1 MFSLL
6 PFARSKKCSLE
17 DFYYYLLYFNFILIV
32 MDDLSDLYQDII
44 LSHYKNPHNEG
55 DLDPHTG
62 EAEGFN
68 PLCGD
73 RLKVFCRQAEDG
85 KGDLEAVTFTGEG
98 CAISKASASIMT
110 SAVKGKSIEEVE
122 KKVAEVMGL
131 LTDPD
136 EPEID
141 LMTMGDLAALAGV
154 RKFPARIKC
163 ATLAWHALLAALKDE
178 AAVSTEAEEA

>member
-1 MFSLL
+1 
-6 PFARSKKCSLE
+6 
-17 DFYYYLLYFNFILIV
+17 

-44 LSHYKNPHNEG
+44 LSHNKHPHNEG

-62 EAEGFN
+62 VAEGFN

-73 RLKVFCRQAEDG
+73 RLKVYLRQAEQG
-85 KGDLEAVTFTGEG
+85 KGNVEAVSFTGEG

-110 SAVKGKSIEEVE
+110 SAVKGLSADEIEAKVEEV
-122 KKVAEVMGL
+122 VAL
-131 LTDPD
+131 LTAQD

-163 ATLAWHALLAALKDE
+163 ATLAWHALLAAMKDE
-178 AAVSTEAEEA
+178 AAISTEADE

>member
-1 MFSLL
+1 
-6 PFARSKKCSLE
+6 
-17 DFYYYLLYFNFILIV
+17 

-44 LSHYKNPHNEG
+44 LSHNKHPHNEG
-55 DLDPHTG
+55 DLDPYTG
-62 EAEGFN
+62 VAEGFN

-73 RLKVFCRQAEDG
+73 RLKVYLRQAEQG
-85 KGDLEAVTFTGEG
+85 KGNVEAVTFTGEG

-110 SAVKGKSIEEVE
+110 SAVKGLCADEIEAKVKEV
-122 KKVAEVMGL
+122 VAL
-131 LTDPD
+131 LTAQD

-178 AAVSTEAEEA
+178 ASVSTEAEKE

>member
-1 MFSLL
+1 M
-6 PFARSKKCSLE
+6 
-17 DFYYYLLYFNFILIV
+17 YL
-32 MDDLSDLYQDII
+32 
-44 LSHYKNPHNEG
+44 
-55 DLDPHTG
+55 
-62 EAEGFN
+62 
-68 PLCGD
+68 
-73 RLKVFCRQAEDG
+73 RQAVQG
-85 KGDLEAVTFTGEG
+85 KGNVEAVTFTGEG

-110 SAVKGKSIEEVE
+110 STVKGLSADEIEA
-122 KKVAEVMGL
+122 KVAEVVAL

-178 AAVSTEAEEA
+178 AAVSTEADEAK

>member
-1 MFSLL
+1 
-6 PFARSKKCSLE
+6 
-17 DFYYYLLYFNFILIV
+17 

-44 LSHYKNPHNEG
+44 LTHYKHPHNEG
-55 DLDPHTG
+55 ELDPHTG

-73 RLKVFCRQAEDG
+73 RLKVYLRQADGG
-85 KGDLEAVTFTGEG
+85 KGALEAVTFSGEG

-110 SAVKGKSIEEVE
+110 SAVKGLAIGDVE
-122 KKVAEVMGL
+122 KKVAEVMDL

-136 EPEID
+136 EPDID

-178 AAVSTEAEEA
+178 ASVSTEAEEG

>member
-1 MFSLL
+1 
-6 PFARSKKCSLE
+6 
-17 DFYYYLLYFNFILIV
+17 

-44 LSHYKNPHNEG
+44 LSHNKHPHNEG
-55 DLDPHTG
+55 ELDPHTG

-73 RLKVFCRQAEDG
+73 RLKVYLRQAEQG
-85 KGDLEAVTFTGEG
+85 KGNVEAVTFTGEG

-110 SAVKGKSIEEVE
+110 SAVKGLSADEIEA
-122 KKVAEVMGL
+122 KVAEVVDL
-131 LTDPD
+131 LTDQD

-178 AAVSTEAEEA
+178 ASVSTEAAKK

>member
-110 SAVKGKSIEEVE
+110 SAV
-122 KKVAEVMGL
+122 MGL

>member
-1 MFSLL
+1 
-6 PFARSKKCSLE
+6 
-17 DFYYYLLYFNFILIV
+17 

-44 LSHYKNPHNEG
+44 LTHYKHPHNEG
-55 DLDPHTG
+55 ELDPFTG

-73 RLKVFCRQAEDG
+73 RLKVYLRQADQG
-85 KGDLEAVTFTGEG
+85 KGNLEAISFTGEG

-110 SAVKGKSIEEVE
+110 SAVKGLSAEEIEA
-122 KKVAEVMGL
+122 KVAEVVCL
-131 LTDPD
+131 LTDQD

-141 LMTMGDLAALAGV
+141 LIIMGDLAALAGV

-163 ATLAWHALLAALKDE
+163 ATLAWHALLAALKDGGS
-178 AAVSTEAEEA
+178 VSTEAEEGKE

>member
-1 MFSLL
+1 
-6 PFARSKKCSLE
+6 
-17 DFYYYLLYFNFILIV
+17 

-44 LSHYKNPHNEG
+44 LSHNKHPHNEG
-55 DLDPHTG
+55 ELDPHTG

-73 RLKVFCRQAEDG
+73 RLKVYLRQATPG
-85 KGDLEAVTFTGEG
+85 KGNVEAVTFTGEG

-110 SAVKGKSIEEVE
+110 SAVKGLSAAEIEA
-122 KKVAEVMGL
+122 KVAEVVAL
-131 LTDPD
+131 LTDQD

-178 AAVSTEAEEA
+178 AAVSTEADEAK

>member
-1 MFSLL
+1 
-6 PFARSKKCSLE
+6 
-17 DFYYYLLYFNFILIV
+17 

-44 LSHYKNPHNEG
+44 LSHYKHPHNEG
-55 DLDPHTG
+55 ELDPHTG

-73 RLKVFCRQAEDG
+73 RLKVFLRQAEQG
-85 KGDLEAVTFTGEG
+85 KGNVEAVSFTGEG

-110 SAVKGKSIEEVE
+110 SAVKGMSAEEIDA
-122 KKVAEVMGL
+122 KIAEVVDL
-131 LTDPD
+131 LTDQD

-163 ATLAWHALLAALKDE
+163 ATLAWHALRAALKDE
-178 AAVSTEAEEA
+178 GSVSTEAAED

>member
-1 MFSLL
+1 
-6 PFARSKKCSLE
+6 
-17 DFYYYLLYFNFILIV
+17 

-44 LSHYKNPHNEG
+44 LSHNKHPHNEG
-55 DLDPHTG
+55 ELDPHTG

-73 RLKVFCRQAEDG
+73 RLKVYLRQAEQG
-85 KGDLEAVTFTGEG
+85 KGNVEAVSFTGEG

-110 SAVKGKSIEEVE
+110 SAVKGLSADEIEA
-122 KKVAEVMGL
+122 KVAEVVGL
-131 LTDPD
+131 LTDQD

-163 ATLAWHALLAALKDE
+163 ATLAWHALLAAMKDE
-178 AAVSTEAEEA
+178 ASVSTEADKE

>member
-1 MFSLL
+1 
-6 PFARSKKCSLE
+6 
-17 DFYYYLLYFNFILIV
+17 
-32 MDDLSDLYQDII
+32 
-44 LSHYKNPHNEG
+44 
-55 DLDPHTG
+55 
-62 EAEGFN
+62 
-68 PLCGD
+68 
-73 RLKVFCRQAEDG
+73 
-85 KGDLEAVTFTGEG
+85 
-98 CAISKASASIMT
+98 MT